1 MIISERKISKD
12 LAYYRALSFRSRLNG
27 EAAKKLSV
35 LERGY
40 HGECIYDEV
49 FDDVG
54 HGSVFVFRDIYL
66 GIEDSVAQYDA
77 LIVSDSGL
85 TVNEIKNYSGFY
97 RVEEEKWFAGNFEVP
112 DDPPSQLKRAMNK
125 LLRLQ
130 YIHRLNF
137 EIAGKVVFPHIEF
150 RLDCDNQT
158 VREKLVMRSELRD
171 YLKQFKNEYA
181 GSYAE
186 QIAEAIS
193 AHIIENPYFDK
204 NEDFESVRKGLYCG
218 NCGSF
223 EVEDNHFYMKCCKC
237 GSQEKKETHLIRA
250 MSDFSALF
258 LNERMT
264 KKKFMEF
271 INRMVSVSTAQR
283 MLNKYCKCIENGAH
297 TYYLFEYDSF
307 DEVYLKYESS
317 YRYKDKKAVML

>member
-12 LAYYRALSFRSRLNG
+12 LSYYRALSFRCQLSG
-27 EAAKKLSV
+27 EDAKKLSV
-35 LERGY
+35 LERGFA
-40 HGECIYDEV
+40 GECIYDEV

-77 LIVSDSGL
+77 LVVSDAGI

-97 RVEEEKWFAGNFEVP
+97 RVEKEKWFFGNFEVP

-137 EIAGKVVFPHIEF
+137 EIAGKVVLPHIDF
-150 RLDCDNQT
+150 RLNCDNRE

-171 YLKQFKNEYA
+171 YIKQFKNDYA
-181 GSYAE
+181 GRYAE
-186 QIAEAIS
+186 DIVDAIS
-193 AHIIENPYFDK
+193 AHIIDNPFFDK
-204 NEDFESVRKGLYCG
+204 SADFDLVRKGLYCG

-223 EVEDNHFYMKCCKC
+223 EIEDNHFYMKCCKC
-237 GSQEKKETHLIRA
+237 GSREKKETHVLRA
-250 MSDFSALF
+250 ISDFSALF
-258 LNERMT
+258 LHERMT
-264 KKKFMEF
+264 KKKFLVF
-271 INRMVSVSTAQR
+271 VNHAVSQRTAQR
-283 MLNKYCKCIENGAH
+283 MLNKYCECIENGAH
-297 TYYLFEYDSF
+297 TYYSFKHDSF
-307 DEVYLKYESS
+307 DAAYRSYETS
-317 YRYKDKKAVML
+317 YRYKDRKTNIF